1 MKRLM
6 SVLAVLGVMGCHARA
21 DTSATQAA
29 PSASAAPSPAS
40 HEIKVDPKLLEERIQ
55 VAVAER
61 RALRGALVLTG
72 QVVADEEG
80 EGDAIAL
87 ATGRVAALVVDDGA
101 RVKKGAILAWI
112 DAPEVARMTAEVVR
126 ARTRAAQA
134 DRLLAR
140 QLELEAQ
147 QATSKNALDEARAG
161 ASGAHADLLAARTIL
176 LGVGG
181 AEPMV
186 ASDTIS
192 GTRLAVRA
200 PIEGVVVKRMTQ
212 VGSAV
217 TLDKPLFHLV
227 APERVYVLAK
237 LPETARHVVH
247 EKELATVRRREAAGS
262 EDEKGC
268 AATVVRSFDVV
279 DPDRTVPIRL
289 APTACT
295 GMVVGRYV
303 DVTFETHPAGAA
315 GLVVP
320 KEAAV
325 EIKGARVVFVKR
337 GPSAFEPRAVRLGQ
351 ATATEVVVEDGL
363 KDGDSVVVRGAVLLK
378 GEVLRSEL
386 EAP

>member
-1 MKRLM
+1 MKRSM
-6 SVLAVLGVMGCHARA
+6 RVLALLGLVGCH
-21 DTSATQAA
+21 
-29 PSASAAPSPAS
+29 PSADPASKATPTPAASAPPAS
-40 HEIKVDPKLLEERIQ
+40 HEVKVDPRLLEERIQ

-61 RALRGALVLTG
+61 RPLRGALVLVG

-87 ATGRVAALVVDDGA
+87 ATGRLAALVVDDGE

-112 DAPEVARMTAEVVR
+112 DAPEVARMTADVVR
-126 ARTRAAQA
+126 ARTRTAQA
-134 DRLLAR
+134 ERLLAR

-147 QATSKNALDEARAG
+147 QATSKNLLDEARAG
-161 ASGAHADLLAARTIL
+161 ASAAHADLRAARTIL

-181 AEPMV
+181 AEPLA
-186 ASDTIS
+186 ASDAVS

-200 PIEGVVVKRMTQ
+200 PIDGVVVKRMTQ

-247 EKELATVRRREAAGS
+247 EKEVATVRLREAAGS
-262 EDEKGC
+262 EDVKGC

-289 APTACT
+289 APSACA
-295 GMVVGRYV
+295 GMVVGRFV

-315 GLVVP
+315 GLVVA

-325 EIKGARVVFVKR
+325 EVKGARVVFVRR
-337 GPSAFEPRAVRLGQ
+337 GPSTFEARAVRLGQ
-351 ATATEVVVEDGL
+351 ATATEVVVEEGL
-363 KDGDSVVVRGAVLLK
+363 KDGESVVVRGAVLLK
-378 GEVLRSEL
+378 GEILRSEL